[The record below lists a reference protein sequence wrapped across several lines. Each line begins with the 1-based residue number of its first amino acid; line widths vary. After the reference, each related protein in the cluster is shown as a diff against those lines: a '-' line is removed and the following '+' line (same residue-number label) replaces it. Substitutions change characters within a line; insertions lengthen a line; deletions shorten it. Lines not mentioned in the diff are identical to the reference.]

1 MSQYSEAWKELRD
14 KHTLTIVAPTY
25 WHKRI
30 YNGIRKARYKDLVH
44 SMYLAEHKLVDRV
57 THKSEGTKMIFELQ
71 RIPAPQS
78 LTFSFKELF

>member
-14 KHTLTIVAPTY
+14 KQTLTLIAPTH

-44 SMYLAEHKLVDRV
+44 SMWLAEHNLVDRV

-71 RIPAPQS
+71 RISAPVS
-78 LTFSFKELF
+78 LTQLF